1 MRRVLLLALLGSG
14 CTCLTQF
21 DPESQPCEATAPV
34 GEQCTEGFEC
44 GDAGLC
50 RRIPDAGQ

>member
-1 MRRVLLLALLGSG
+1 MRPLLLLAFLGAG

-21 DPESQPCEATAPV
+21 DPESQPCEATAPR
-34 GEQCTEGFEC
+34 GEQCSQGFEC

-50 RRIPDAGQ
+50 RKIPDAGP